1 MQLTASN
8 CLMGPPCHQ
17 ALLGG
22 SNTSVQEAHLV
33 GPKGACQGWLQR
45 YMPFAALSGFPFWHH
60 PLPLLSP
67 ACQCQ
72 PHSLFPQQGLKV
84 ADSSTATRWPQ
95 TTRKWPRGGWSS
107 EHHGSFGPVSLIL
120 AKCFRICSLC
130 RLLNNPARWA
140 SRWGGRQSSD
150 YLCFAETE
158 SQMKRVIGV
167 DMLSLTSPSPLTWGL
182 SHTRLPLSP

>member
-1 MQLTASN
+1 MGAIHLSRKPILWDRRGPVRAGCRGTCPSQL
-8 CLMGPPCHQ
+8 CLGFRSGTIPC
-17 ALLGG
+17 
-22 SNTSVQEAHLV
+22 
-33 GPKGACQGWLQR
+33 
-45 YMPFAALSGFPFWHH
+45 LS
-60 PLPLLSP
+60 SP
-67 ACQCQ
+67 QPVNECQ
-72 PHSLFPQQGLKV
+72 PHSLIPQQGLKV

-95 TTRKWPRGGWSS
+95 TTRKWPRGGWNS
-107 EHHGSFGPVSLIL
+107 EHHGSFGQVSLIL

>member
-1 MQLTASN
+1 MQGLGLSMQLTASN

-22 SNTSVQEAHLV
+22 NNTSVQEAHLV

-72 PHSLFPQQGLKV
+72 PHSLIPQQGLKV

-95 TTRKWPRGGWSS
+95 TTRKWPRGGWTQSITVPL
-107 EHHGSFGPVSLIL
+107 GRCPSFLPSAFASVLCVVFLIT
-120 AKCFRICSLC
+120 
-130 RLLNNPARWA
+130 LL
-140 SRWGGRQSSD
+140 GGQ
-150 YLCFAETE
+150 
-158 SQMKRVIGV
+158 VIGEV
-167 DMLSLTSPSPLTWGL
+167 DRAVIIFALQKL
-182 SHTRLPLSP
+182 SHR